1 MEEKKCKAWSG
12 IPNGE
17 PGACRQSAPDRC
29 CGDDWICQTV
39 SEGEVWVRTAASA
52 LQASAQGEQHLGGSE
67 KEESMEK
74 SGGVFSASLFF
85 DRELKY

>member
-17 PGACRQSAPDRC
+17 PGARRQSAPDRC

-52 LQASAQGEQHLGGSE
+52 LQASAQGEQHFGGSE
-67 KEESMEK
+67 KEESAEK